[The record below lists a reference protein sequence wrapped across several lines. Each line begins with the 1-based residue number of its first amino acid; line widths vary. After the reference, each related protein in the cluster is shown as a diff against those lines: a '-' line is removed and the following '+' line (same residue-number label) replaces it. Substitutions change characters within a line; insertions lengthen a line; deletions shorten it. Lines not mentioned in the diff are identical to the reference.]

1 MTGYTHSVLITTTS
15 GVDHD
20 PFGSSTTPSSAS
32 IPTIS
37 SSATA
42 SVSTYTSSASA
53 TATASP
59 VPNSLGGGAIAGIAI
74 GGTAAV
80 IMLLAAIWFIFRRRQ
95 AKKMPRQST
104 STYHSA
110 APPYS
115 GQEHMA
121 YYPKPDQGYY
131 SPPISPPLFH
141 SEPQFQHE
149 YVSTPPS
156 ESGHPFSPESLG
168 QNSNSTPDIPFARLI
183 GLTPAENLAR
193 TGSVPAELS
202 SHDHA
207 HSPT

>member
-149 YVSTPPS
+149 CFDSTIRVWTPLLPRERRPEFEFDS
-156 ESGHPFSPESLG
+156 RHSVRKTHRAHSGREPC
-168 QNSNSTPDIPFARLI
+168 
-183 GLTPAENLAR
+183 R